1 MDAYE
6 PHRTRRGQIPVGTP
20 SAINIYSDSTDASTL
35 QMGVTSCR
43 GPGLSSHPKV
53 VQLGVMTLA
62 GCFTFG
68 EITGRCYRPATGGC
82 LVALCTFVCLF
93 GLIVRNDEGW
103 RHT

>member
-53 VQLGVMTLA
+53 VQLGVMTLSQGVSRLEKLRVDVIA
-62 GCFTFG
+62 
-68 EITGRCYRPATGGC
+68 RQRA
-82 LVALCTFVCLF
+82 VV
-93 GLIVRNDEGW
+93 W
-103 RHT
+103 